1 MAPTRKFAMNK
12 ALHGLGSLQ
21 SEVMDLVWQQKEA
34 TVAQLVEK
42 ISRRR
47 SVTYTTVLSA
57 VQKLEKKGWLK
68 HRSAG
73 RAHVYNATRDRRE
86 VGSRTLREL
95 LRTAFSG
102 DARLLLAS
110 LLADVRLSD
119 ADLKE
124 LRKLIEERRK
134 EGSL

>member
-1 MAPTRKFAMNK
+1 MNK

-21 SEVMDLVWQQKEA
+21 TEVMDLVWQQKEA

-42 ISRRR
+42 ICRRR
-47 SVTYTTVLSA
+47 TVTYTTVLSA

-68 HRSAG
+68 HRSEG
-73 RAHVYNATRDRRE
+73 RAHVYYATRDRRE

-102 DARLLLAS
+102 DVRLLLAS
-110 LLADVRLSD
+110 LLDDVRLSD

-124 LRKLIEERRK
+124 LRRLIEERRK
-134 EGSL
+134 EGPL